1 MREIADSSH
10 ELVPALTTPHEHAP
24 PERLIRAETDEQAV
38 AAWLQ
43 ARAAN
48 SESTFDRYQREAR
61 RFLEYIQK
69 RGRSL
74 NMVTIEDVR
83 AYEQDL
89 LAGKVT
95 GKPRSR
101 AAVDG
106 VFSVLASLTGLLSA
120 AGYLRANVLVLRSK
134 RKKKE
139 GGVRVERFLSN
150 EELRVLF
157 DEAATL
163 SGAPRDERIRF
174 TLVWFLS
181 TGSRISETLKAPMNS
196 VYLAQEAGHSEW
208 VWRVVRKGDVEMDV
222 PLRHDAIDGLVRYR
236 RSLGLPHYPAPDQ
249 EEGFLVW
256 PLRGKSEAPLYR
268 GTISQELKVFFER
281 AAQRLDS
288 VGQRRHMEQ
297 ATTHWLRH
305 TAATQL
311 LDAGTSIRF
320 VSWLLGHASQSIT
333 SRIYD
338 HADRATWRRELL
350 RGRDYKVSIKPG
362 HEREPT

>member
-1 MREIADSSH
+1 MSDPVQYGDLVRAEH
-10 ELVPALTTPHEHAP
+10 VPAEVDGAEL
-24 PERLIRAETDEQAV
+24 PEKLIQAQTDEQAI
-38 AAWLQ
+38 AAWLH
-43 ARAAN
+43 ARASN

-61 RFLEYIQK
+61 RFLEYIEK
-69 RGRSL
+69 RGRTL
-74 NMVTIEDVR
+74 NTVTIEDVR
-83 AYEQDL
+83 AYEQAL
-89 LAGKVT
+89 LSGRAT
-95 GKPRSR
+95 GKPRKK

-106 VFSVLASLTGLLSA
+106 VFSVLGSLMSLLSA
-120 AGYLRANVLVLRSK
+120 AGYLHANVLVLRPK
-134 RKKKE
+134 RKKQP
-139 GGVRVERFLSN
+139 GGVRIERFLSN

-163 SGAPRDERIRF
+163 GTTSRDERLRF

-181 TGSRISETLKAPMNS
+181 TGARISETLKAPMNS
-196 VYLAQEAGHSEW
+196 VYLAQEAGQSEW
-208 VWRVVRKGDVEMDV
+208 TWRVVRKGGVEMDV

-256 PLRGKSEAPLYR
+256 PLRGTSETPLYR
-268 GTISQELKVFFER
+268 GTVSQELKAFFER
-281 AAQRLDS
+281 AAQRLENT
-288 VGQRRHMEQ
+288 GLRRHMEQ

-338 HADRATWRRELL
+338 HADRSAWRQAIDH
-350 RGRDYKVSIKPG
+350 GRKYKIGS
-362 HEREPT
+362 

>member
-1 MREIADSSH
+1 MSDPVLYGDLENAEHVLAPVDGAD
-10 ELVPALTTPHEHAP
+10 LPQ
-24 PERLIRAETDEQAV
+24 RLIQAKTDEQAV
-38 AAWLQ
+38 AAWLH
-43 ARAAN
+43 ARASN

-69 RGRSL
+69 RGRRL
-74 NMVTIEDVR
+74 NTVTIEDVR

-89 LAGKVT
+89 LSGRVT
-95 GKPRSR
+95 GKPRKP

-106 VFSVLASLTGLLSA
+106 VFSVLGSLMSLLSA
-120 AGYLRANVLVLRSK
+120 ASYLHGNVLVLRPK
-134 RKKKE
+134 RKKQP
-139 GGVRVERFLSN
+139 GGVRIERFLSN
-150 EELRVLF
+150 EELGVLF
-157 DEAATL
+157 EEAATL
-163 SGAPRDERIRF
+163 GTTARDERIRF

-181 TGSRISETLKAPMNS
+181 TGARITETLKAPMNS
-196 VYLAQEAGHSEW
+196 VYLAQESGRSEW
-208 VWRVVRKGDVEMDV
+208 TWRIVRKGGVEMDV
-222 PLRHDAIDGLVRYR
+222 PLRNDAVDGLVRYR

-256 PLRGKSEAPLYR
+256 PLRGKPTAPLYR
-268 GTISQELKVFFER
+268 GTVSQELKAFFAR
-281 AAQRLDS
+281 AAQRLDNT
-288 VGQRRHMEQ
+288 GLRRHMEQ

-338 HADRATWRRELL
+338 HADRSAWRQAIDH
-350 RGRDYKVSIKPG
+350 GRKYKIGS
-362 HEREPT
+362 